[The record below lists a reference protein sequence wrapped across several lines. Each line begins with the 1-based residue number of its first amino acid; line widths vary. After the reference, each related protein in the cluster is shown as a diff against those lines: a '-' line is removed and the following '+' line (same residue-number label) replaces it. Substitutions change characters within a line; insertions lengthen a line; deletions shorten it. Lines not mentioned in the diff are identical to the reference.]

1 MHSDALN
8 RSSRPEVFIGK
19 GILKYAANLHE
30 HLCWSV
36 ISIKLLWNFIEIALR
51 HACSPVSLLH
61 IFRIP
66 FYKNTS
72 GRLPLTKYFENSLET
87 IVVHSA
93 YYLLLFLLN
102 HLSVLILLA
111 RNNKKKP
118 LIGKFYRMFQR
129 GLFIAININKNIST
143 RLYIYTK

>member
-19 GILKYAANLHE
+19 GVLKYAANLHE
-30 HLCWSV
+30 HPCWSV

-111 RNNKKKP
+111 RNNKKTFDRKILPNVSKGSVHSNQYQQKYINTP
-118 LIGKFYRMFQR
+118 LY
-129 GLFIAININKNIST
+129 
-143 RLYIYTK
+143 LY